1 MKALDLTGKT
11 FGRLTVLGR
20 AGKLGN
26 DNAWKCSCSC
36 SPGKEVVVRASNL
49 NRGDTVSCGCLKR
62 ERTITRNTTHGLA
75 FSPGYNS
82 WRGMKSRCENP
93 RNARYADYG
102 DRGITVCDRW
112 KNSFENF
119 IADMG
124 PPPSPAH
131 SIERGDNSR
140 GYEPGNCRWA
150 TDVEQTNNQR
160 SNVLIEYDGKTQTIA
175 QWARELEINY
185 QTLRQRIQRY
195 GWSVERAFSSQ
206 AS

>member
-1 MKALDLTGKT
+1 M
-11 FGRLTVLGR
+11 
-20 AGKLGN
+20 
-26 DNAWKCSCSC
+26 
-36 SPGKEVVVRASNL
+36 
-49 NRGDTVSCGCLKR
+49 
-62 ERTITRNTTHGLA
+62 A
-75 FSPGYNS
+75 FQPGYDT
-82 WRGMKSRCENP
+82 WRNMKSRCGNP

-102 DRGITVCDRW
+102 GRGITVCDRW

-124 PPPSPAH
+124 LPPSPAH

-175 QWARELEINY
+175 QWARELGINY